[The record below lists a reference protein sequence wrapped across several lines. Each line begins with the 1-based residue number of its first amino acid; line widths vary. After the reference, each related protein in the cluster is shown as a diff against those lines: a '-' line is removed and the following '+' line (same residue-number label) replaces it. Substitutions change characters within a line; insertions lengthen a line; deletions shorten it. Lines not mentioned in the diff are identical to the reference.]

1 MKRIK
6 ILTLL
11 FILVF
16 GTRCGKDFLE
26 KPPLNEITAASFWL
40 TESDA
45 VLGLTAVYDALQ
57 MQSGY
62 RLGTIMF
69 GDIAGDDMTCFDIN
83 WYVKTDAF
91 TFNADDA
98 EMKNSW
104 RAWYSGISRAN
115 SVIKRVPDIAMD
127 ESLKARLVNEAKFL
141 RALDYFNLVTIWGE
155 VPLVTTEMDNTE
167 LLALKRESQEN
178 IWAQIET
185 DLKDAEA
192 LPSEYPA
199 SDLGRATSGAAK
211 ALLARSYLYQKK
223 YDLAASKAK
232 EVIDG
237 GVYDLHDEY
246 TKNFQTAYENKG
258 ESIFE
263 VQFTTGT
270 GGWGNNEGNF
280 APSFSGPGGG
290 GFVPTGS
297 WGIIIP
303 EASVKT
309 TYEPGDARRAVNIFE
324 EGSVYNNLQYDPTW
338 SPSGVSFAKLIAGDP
353 PSSSENIIDGER
365 NMPVIRYAE
374 VLLIYAEA
382 LNEQGLT
389 DEALPYLNRIRER
402 ADLDPLDNLN
412 QVQFRDALL
421 QERRIEF
428 FGEGHRFFDLRRM
441 GKSME
446 FIHDKAGKNNYSE
459 PKNLYF
465 PIPQVERDLNSNLT
479 QNTGY

>member
-1 MKRIK
+1 
-6 ILTLL
+6 
-11 FILVF
+11 
-16 GTRCGKDFLE
+16 
-26 KPPLNEITAASFWL
+26 
-40 TESDA
+40 
-45 VLGLTAVYDALQ
+45 

-69 GDIAGDDMTCFDIN
+69 GDIAADDMTCFDIN

-91 TFNADDA
+91 TFNADDT

-104 RAWYSGISRAN
+104 RAWYSGIARAN
-115 SVIKRVPDIAMD
+115 SLIKRVPEIAMD
-127 ESLKARLVNEAKFL
+127 ETLKARLINEAKFL
-141 RALDYFNLVTIWGE
+141 RALNYFNLVTIWGE
-155 VPLVTTEMDNTE
+155 VPLITTELNNTE
-167 LLALKRESQEN
+167 LLELRRESQET
-178 IWAQIET
+178 IWAQIES
-185 DLKDAEA
+185 DLKEAEA
-192 LPSEYPA
+192 LPSTYPD

-211 ALLARSYLYQKK
+211 SLLARSYLYQKK
-223 YDLAASKAK
+223 FDQAAAKAK

-237 GVYDLHDEY
+237 GVYSLHDKY
-246 TKNFQTAYENKG
+246 IKNFQTAFENRV

-263 VQFTTGT
+263 VQFTPGT

-280 APSFSGPGGG
+280 APAFSGPGGG
-290 GFVPTGS
+290 GFVPAGS

-303 EASVKT
+303 EASVKD
-309 TYEPGDARRAVNIFE
+309 TYEPGDDRRAVNIFE
-324 EGSVYNNLQYDPTW
+324 EGSVYAGMQYDPSW
-338 SPSGVSFAKLIAGDP
+338 SPSGISYAKLIAGDP
-353 PSSSENIIDGER
+353 PSASDNIIDAER
-365 NMPVIRYAE
+365 NMVVIRYAE

-389 DEALPYLNRIRER
+389 DQALPYLNMIRER
-402 ADLDPLDNLN
+402 ADLDPLEGLN
-412 QVQFRDALL
+412 QAQFRDAVL

-446 FIHDKAGKNNYSE
+446 FIHDKAGKENYSE

-465 PIPQVERDLNSNLT
+465 PIPQVERDLNKNLT